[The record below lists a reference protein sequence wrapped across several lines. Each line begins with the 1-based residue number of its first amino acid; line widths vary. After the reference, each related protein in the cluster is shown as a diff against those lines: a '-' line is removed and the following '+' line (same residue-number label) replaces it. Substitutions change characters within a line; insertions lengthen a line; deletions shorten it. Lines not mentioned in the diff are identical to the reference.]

1 MDYQL
6 EMKIKRFFR
15 QPILTYTFL
24 GIQIVLFIL
33 MTFNGGSTNTQTLI
47 EFGAK
52 FNPFIAWGEWWRLI
66 TPMFLHIG
74 WMHLLVNSV
83 ILYYLGIQ
91 LESLFGHWRFALIY
105 LLSGLAGNAV
115 SFAMN
120 NAISAG
126 ASTAIFGLFG
136 AALMLGK
143 TYPHNPAIQQLSK
156 NFLLLVVINLVFGI
170 FDSSIDLA
178 GHIGGFAGG
187 YLASTAISVA
197 DPLPRWKK
205 RRILYAVIF
214 LVMVVLFVTIGY
226 LKNRFLVN

>member
-105 LLSGLAGNAV
+105 LLSGFAGNAV

-143 TYPHNPAIQQLSK
+143 AYPHNPAIQQLSK
-156 NFLLLVVINLVFGI
+156 NFLLLVVINLIFGI

-187 YLASTAISVA
+187 YLISTAISVA

-205 RRILYAVIF
+205 KRILYAVIF
-214 LVMVVLFVTIGY
+214 LAMVVLFVTIGY
-226 LKNRFLVN
+226 WKIRFLVN